1 MATLERHFQDEVQ
14 QSFFSAIMYQIN
26 LASLYEEDFQR
37 WIEETSNCLKNHN
50 FEAIDIDHLIEEL
63 DELGNTNKAIL
74 ESDLAIL
81 VGHLL
86 KLSIQ
91 LDAPDTMKN
100 SWYNSVDEHR
110 QRVKRQLKK
119 TPSLKSYWT
128 TAVLEA
134 YIDARKLA
142 IKEGQRA
149 KFGVTTHTENEYPE
163 QCPFS
168 QFQILNEDF
177 YG

>member
-1 MATLERHFQDEVQ
+1 M
-14 QSFFSAIMYQIN
+14 SPIN

-37 WIEETSNCLKNHN
+37 WIEETSAFLKNHD
-50 FEAIDIDHLIEEL
+50 FEAIDLDHLIEEL
-63 DELGNTNKAIL
+63 DDLGNTNKATL
-74 ESDLAIL
+74 ESNLAIL
-81 VGHLL
+81 LAHLL
-86 KLSIQ
+86 KLRVQ
-91 LDAPDTMKN
+91 FDAPDTLKN

-119 TPSLKSYWT
+119 TPSLKSYWN

-134 YIDARKLA
+134 YVDARKLA

-149 KFGVTTHTENEYPE
+149 KFGVTLHTENEYPK

-168 QFQILNEDF
+168 QSQILNEDF
-177 YG
+177 YETNN